1 MRSSDCIIIGAGANS
16 LVAAAVLARA
26 GRKVLVLERLDR
38 VGGTHASAELH
49 PGYRFDTAM
58 TSLGCLPPLLSR
70 QLRLSRHGLN
80 VHWAGMPLLALER
93 DGHSLPLWRDER
105 RTVRS
110 LRMLSVR
117 DAERWPAFCA
127 RAARLAGFLRSAYML
142 PAPQVPNPGLGDAW
156 TLVQLGLKARGL
168 GRMEMLELLRVLPLS
183 VSEWLDEWFESDL
196 LKGALGAG
204 GVQNINLGPQAAG
217 TALGLLHHHV
227 GAALGDIR
235 PVGFV
240 RGGMAR
246 LGEALAVAAQAA
258 GATIELNSAV
268 ASVLVRSGQAAGV
281 VLVNGSEI
289 KAATVVS
296 GLDPKQTLLEL
307 VGGDWLEPGF
317 VRRVN
322 NIRGEGIAARVHLAL
337 DGLPGFPDV
346 PSGGMDALGRISIS
360 PSLEYVERAHDCA
373 KYGRVSNAPVL
384 EAVIPSLSD
393 ASLAPAGCHVMSV
406 AVQYT
411 PWHLRAGA
419 WNAERS
425 TALRDNVVALLDAH
439 IPGLRARIQ
448 AAVVHTPADF
458 EREFGAPRGN
468 LYHADLTLD
477 QILFMRPIAGWA
489 QYRTPV
495 RGLYM
500 CGPANHPGAGITGVA
515 GYHAARAV
523 LHTKP

>member
-1 MRSSDCIIIGAGANS
+1 MKTVDCIIVGAGVNS

-38 VGGTHASAELH
+38 VGGSHASAELH

-58 TSLGCLPPLLSR
+58 TSVGWMPPALGR
-70 QLRLSRHGLN
+70 QLRLSRHGLK
-80 VHWAGMPLLALER
+80 VHWAGMPLLAMER

-105 RTVRS
+105 RTMRS
-110 LRMLSVR
+110 LRLLSAR

-127 RAARLAGFLRSAYML
+127 LAARLAGFLRSAYML
-142 PAPQVPNPGLGDAW
+142 PAPQIPDPGWGDAW
-156 TLVQLGLKARGL
+156 TLVKLGLKARGL
-168 GRMEMLELLRVLPLS
+168 GRAEMMELLRVLPLS
-183 VSEWLDEWFESDL
+183 ASDWLDEWFESNL

-204 GVQNINLGPQAAG
+204 GVQNVDLGPQAAG
-217 TALGLLHHHV
+217 TALGLLHQHV
-227 GAALGDIR
+227 GAAVGDIR

-246 LGEALAVAAQAA
+246 LGEALAAAAQAA
-258 GATIELNSAV
+258 GATIELNSSV

-281 VLVNGSEI
+281 VLANGRDI
-289 KAATVVS
+289 KASTVVS

-322 NIRGEGIAARVHLAL
+322 NIRGAGIASRVHLAL
-337 DGLPGFPDV
+337 DGLPAFPDV

-373 KYGRVSNAPVL
+373 KYGRMSDAPVL

-393 ASLAPAGCHVMSV
+393 PSLAPPGCHVMSV
-406 AVQYT
+406 SVQYT
-411 PWHLRAGA
+411 PYKLRAGA
-419 WNAERS
+419 WDAQRS
-425 TALRDNVVALLDAH
+425 AALRDTVIELLDAH

-448 AAVVHTPADF
+448 AAVVFTPADF

-495 RGLYM
+495 HGLYL
-500 CGPANHPGAGITGVA
+500 CGPANHPGAGTMGVS

-523 LHTKP
+523 LRNKA